1 MSTQDDPY
9 AAPGQA
15 SDPAAPPPQP
25 AAPSG
30 PTACAQ
36 PQPAYAQPQPTYAYP
51 TPGYGGASGSGR
63 GLAVAALVVAVLALV
78 AAGVALVVVLL
89 ALFPG
94 DPGPYGPY
102 DEAITGTLAQAE
114 AGQPYAG
121 ADLADEV
128 ARAFDTYYGPDSII
142 GTTCPDLP
150 SVSEGESVTCTATV
164 LDEPSDLEVV
174 LTDDRGHFEVLESP
188 S

>member
-1 MSTQDDPY
+1 M
-9 AAPGQA
+9 
-15 SDPAAPPPQP
+15 
-25 AAPSG
+25 
-30 PTACAQ
+30 
-36 PQPAYAQPQPTYAYP
+36 
-51 TPGYGGASGSGR
+51 
-63 GLAVAALVVAVLALV
+63 
-78 AAGVALVVVLL
+78 VVLL

-128 ARAFDTYYGPDSII
+128 ARAFDTYYGPDSIS

-164 LDEPSDLEVV
+164 LDVPSDLEVL
-174 LTDDRGHFEVLESP
+174 LTDDWGHFEVL
-188 S
+188 